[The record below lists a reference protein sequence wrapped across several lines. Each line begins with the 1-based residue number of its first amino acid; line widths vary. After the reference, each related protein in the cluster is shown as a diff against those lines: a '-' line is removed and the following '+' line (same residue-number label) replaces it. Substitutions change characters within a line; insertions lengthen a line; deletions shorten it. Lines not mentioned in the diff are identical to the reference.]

1 MREDKIVFAANE
13 IANQPILVTVAPHR
27 YTRAYRIYSAVAG
40 ITKSFKSYMERR
52 ATANQLWDLSDR
64 ELNDI
69 GLSRGSIEATVNSL
83 YAEAAEKESK
93 TFKPGFSFLSSSDFV
108 SPKETKQAENNSKA
122 VRAA

>member
-13 IANQPILVTVAPHR
+13 IANQPVLVTVAPHR
-27 YTRAYRIYSAVAG
+27 YTKVYRIYTAIVG
-40 ITKSFKSYMERR
+40 LTKSIKTYLERR
-52 ATANQLWDLSDR
+52 STVNQLWNLSDR
-64 ELNDI
+64 ELGDI

-93 TFKPGFSFLSSSDFV
+93 TFEPGFSFLSSSDFI
-108 SPKETKQAENNSKA
+108 SAKETQQAENTRKA